1 MDLVQQVHEF
11 IDENIIHTEAWDS
24 AEEKQRS
31 KAVNHAKRTL
41 ERLFPKAYTEGVPV
55 EHLAEQCVWLLK
67 LDEMIQ
73 KSEMGVTYFS
83 IDGINVTISA
93 KDNSLCPFL
102 LDYHNLGEGW
112 NVKRKV
118 ARYST
123 SLFDSNRKG
132 WC

>member
-1 MDLVQQVHEF
+1 MEKVVEVGSF
-11 IDENIIHTEAWDS
+11 IDEYILHTDAWDS
-24 AEEKQRS
+24 AEESQKK
-31 KAVNHAKRTL
+31 KAVNYAERTL
-41 ERLFPKAYTEGVPV
+41 KRYFPKAYEKGVPT

-67 LDEMIQ
+67 IDEMIQ
-73 KSEMGVTYFS
+73 KAELGVTYFS
-83 IDGINVTISA
+83 IDGINVTVTA

-102 LDYHNLGEGW
+102 LEHHNLPQSW
-112 NVKRKV
+112 NMRRIK